1 LYSKKSHVIIFIE
14 SKELESIK
22 RPDHIVRGG
31 NELARN
37 ENPIEKQESLGYVV
51 KVQQVID
58 FVVLSELQQGRL
70 YAKEIEQRIILALG
84 GSVGVNDGYLSQRL
98 KTLSDQGHV
107 TRKWESDN
115 RYNRYYQITDHGMHY
130 FKALINELPDRVNR
144 AQQVYNRFEKYMK
157 KYN

>member
-1 LYSKKSHVIIFIE
+1 M
-14 SKELESIK
+14 
-22 RPDHIVRGG
+22 
-31 NELARN
+31 ARN

-98 KTLSDQGHV
+98 KALSDQGHV
-107 TRKWESDN
+107 TRRWESDN
-115 RYNRYYQITDHGMHY
+115 RYNRYYQITDYGMDY
-130 FKALINELPDRVNR
+130 FQALVRELPDRVNR
-144 AQQVYNRFEKYMK
+144 AKQVYNRFENYMK
-157 KYN
+157 RYN